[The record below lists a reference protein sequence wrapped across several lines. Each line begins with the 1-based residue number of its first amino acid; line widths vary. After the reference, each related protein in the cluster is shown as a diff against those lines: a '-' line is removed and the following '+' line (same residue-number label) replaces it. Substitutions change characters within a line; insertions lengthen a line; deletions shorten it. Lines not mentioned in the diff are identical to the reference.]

1 MNARTYSVL
10 SFPAWT
16 AIAAQCIEQGQT
28 LDEFLGHCH
37 PDNRTNARNAY
48 NVVKARKVKAVGMTP
63 TAHEKSE
70 LARFARAITSN
81 EAMRAECELFAI
93 LPDGSRVTIAAFDR
107 VMSAYRAWLVFNT
120 QP

>member
-1 MNARTYSVL
+1 MSTTIEHTDTFGGEVTTMNARTS
-10 SFPAWT
+10 S
-16 AIAAQCIEQGQT
+16 
-28 LDEFLGHCH
+28 
-37 PDNRTNARNAY
+37 
-48 NVVKARKVKAVGMTP
+48 AVGMTP

-81 EAMRAECELFAI
+81 EAIRAECELFAI
-93 LPDGSRVTIAAFDR
+93 LPEGSRVTIAAFDR